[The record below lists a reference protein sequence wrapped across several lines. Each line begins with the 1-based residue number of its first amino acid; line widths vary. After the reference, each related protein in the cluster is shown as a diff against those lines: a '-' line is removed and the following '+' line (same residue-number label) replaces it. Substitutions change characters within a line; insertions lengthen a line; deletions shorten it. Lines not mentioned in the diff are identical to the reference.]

1 MQFPYLAD
9 RRSVT
14 DAEDL
19 IARFGAAAEHEAAS
33 RASRSRTVGNHIH
46 YWDDTGF
53 EAEGTFVSDD
63 ELHHA
68 GMILLR
74 QR

>member
-1 MQFPYLAD
+1 MHFPYLAD

-46 YWDDTGF
+46 YCRWRQI
-53 EAEGTFVSDD
+53 ERLIVLLVQAEPVGAI
-63 ELHHA
+63 H
-68 GMILLR
+68 
-74 QR
+74 

>member
-1 MQFPYLAD
+1 MHFPYLAD

-46 YWDDTGF
+46 YCRWRQIERLIVLLV
-53 EAEGTFVSDD
+53 EAEPVGAI
-63 ELHHA
+63 H
-68 GMILLR
+68 
-74 QR
+74 

>member
-46 YWDDTGF
+46 YCRWRQIERLIVLLA
-53 EAEGTFVSDD
+53 EAEPVGAI
-63 ELHHA
+63 H
-68 GMILLR
+68 
-74 QR
+74 